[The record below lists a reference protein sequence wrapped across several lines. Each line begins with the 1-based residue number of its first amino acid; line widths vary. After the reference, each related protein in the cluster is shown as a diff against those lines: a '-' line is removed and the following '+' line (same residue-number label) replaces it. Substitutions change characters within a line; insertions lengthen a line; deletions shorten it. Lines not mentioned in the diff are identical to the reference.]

1 MVGRDLLLTL
11 AVLMMAKESELFAP
25 ALFPIRIPAS
35 RISSACRESL
45 PRMDARE
52 EYRCAC
58 SFKHAYEASFSSVL
72 PFPVAMTRRGLI
84 SEAAAS
90 AGAFL
95 AVLRQPDSAV
105 AVTGKEDVSSF
116 SRETACILAERRG
129 FQRAGRRIEI
139 VQARLSK
146 TEYSKKFVSFNHLAC
161 FRLL

>member
-1 MVGRDLLLTL
+1 
-11 AVLMMAKESELFAP
+11 
-25 ALFPIRIPAS
+25 
-35 RISSACRESL
+35 
-45 PRMDARE
+45 MDAGE
-52 EYRCAC
+52 GYRCTC
-58 SFKHAYEASFSSVL
+58 SFKHASEASFCSVL

-90 AGAFL
+90 AVAFV

-105 AVTGKEDVSSF
+105 AATGKEDVSSF

-139 VQARLSK
+139 VQARLPRP
-146 TEYSKKFVSFNHLAC
+146 TRIQHNKKFQKLNHVAC